1 MKSDETILQEI
12 KQAIHLLVPDAK
24 ISLFGSRASGNY
36 TEDSDWDILVISDSK
51 TSVEK
56 KHAIQNILYN
66 ITLKKGAYFDL
77 VLSYKEE
84 WERTGRYY
92 SLQESIGNNFM
103 VL

>member
-1 MKSDETILQEI
+1 MDKQIDILDEIKLIILQ
-12 KQAIHLLVPDAK
+12 QVSDAT
-24 ISLFGSRASGNY
+24 IYLFGSRATGKVH
-36 TEDSDWDILVISDSK
+36 EESDWDILVISDSK
-51 TSVEK
+51 ISVKK

-77 VLSYKEE
+77 VFSYKEE

-92 SLQESIGNNFM
+92 SLQESIGNNFK